1 MDYKTLTRS
10 LYLKQHRRIS
20 QNKKAFNRI
29 YGIYSDQNYNLGNN
43 WFKNKIVLDAG
54 CGNFG
59 ALTVRLSKLKCKK
72 IYACDLGK
80 KWIAPMKRSLIDRG
94 VDLNN
99 V

>member
-59 ALTVRLSKLKCKK
+59 ALTVRL
-72 IYACDLGK
+72 
-80 KWIAPMKRSLIDRG
+80 W
-94 VDLNN
+94 
-99 V
+99 